1 MSMTAEEIVDRRRMR
16 RKLSFWR
23 VVSFL
28 TLFVIVAGAIIAS
41 AGSEA
46 LPLLTKAQIA
56 RVTIDGFITEDRDR
70 DELFARLAKVDAVKG
85 VIVAIDSAG
94 GATTGGETLY
104 ESIRKLAQ
112 KKPTVA
118 TVGTVGA
125 SAAYMAAIAT
135 DRVIAR
141 RTSIT
146 GSIGVVFQYPVVAG
160 LMDKIGVEVEEV
172 KSAPLKA
179 EPSPFKPTTP
189 AARAVVAA
197 LVNDTFNW
205 FVDIVAERRGLERP
219 AARSLADG
227 RVYSGRQALSAGLID
242 EIGGED
248 AALTWLESKG
258 VDSDLPVRDWK
269 PSDRDGGV
277 LSYADAVALWLARQ
291 MGISPHLIGDQLV
304 DRLVPDSLKLDGLLS
319 VWQAS
324 GAGN

>member
-28 TLFVIVAGAIIAS
+28 TLVVIVAGAIVAS

>member
-28 TLFVIVAGAIIAS
+28 TLFVIVAGAIVAS